1 MADSSFLAT
10 KRYAVVTGGNKGIGL
25 EICRQL
31 AFNGVTVVLTA
42 RDKKKGMEAVENLH
56 QSGLADFVIF
66 HQLDVLDSASIAS
79 LADFVESHFGKLDI
93 LVNNAATVGLILD
106 SNAVKAAVFN
116 AKGPLINW
124 NEVSTRTYDTAEE
137 CIKVNYKGARKM
149 VDTFL
154 LLLQL
159 SDSPRIVNVSSMTG
173 VLKFVTNEGANRVLS
188 DAENLTEERVDRL
201 LQEFLQ
207 DLKEG
212 VLETKGWNSYLSAY
226 TLSKAALNAYT
237 RILAKKYPRFM
248 INSVCPGYVKTGINC
263 FTGILSTEEGA
274 QSPVRLALS
283 PAGGVSGMFF
293 SRTDVVPF

>member
-1 MADSSFLAT
+1 MF
-10 KRYAVVTGGNKGIGL
+10 
-25 EICRQL
+25 
-31 AFNGVTVVLTA
+31 TA
-42 RDKKKGMEAVENLH
+42 LF
-56 QSGLADFVIF
+56 Q
-66 HQLDVLDSASIAS
+66 
-79 LADFVESHFGKLDI
+79 
-93 LVNNAATVGLILD
+93 
-106 SNAVKAAVFN
+106 
-116 AKGPLINW
+116 
-124 NEVSTRTYDTAEE
+124 
-137 CIKVNYKGARKM
+137 
-149 VDTFL
+149 
-154 LLLQL
+154 
-159 SDSPRIVNVSSMTG
+159 
-173 VLKFVTNEGANRVLS
+173 FVTNEGANRVLS